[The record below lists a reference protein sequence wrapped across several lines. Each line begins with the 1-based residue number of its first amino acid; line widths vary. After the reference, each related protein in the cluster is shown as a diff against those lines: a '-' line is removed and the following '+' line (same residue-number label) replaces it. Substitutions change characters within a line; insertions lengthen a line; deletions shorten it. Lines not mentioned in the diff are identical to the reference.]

1 MKVVGVVLLCVL
13 VPLSSAGFYLWT
25 RNDALLGDKVKA
37 NLANQLFRKASDVDD
52 WMAQRIKDANHWGA
66 SFVVYEG
73 LEALSRSNAD
83 AERIHTEL
91 RQYLQSVLDLGRYHE
106 YESLF
111 LLDRAGHIVASTR
124 EEEVDGWLQAAL
136 ARSVSSAG
144 EVSPLLWG
152 QDRRHPT
159 MVVVTPVKGR
169 TDNGVGHFVE
179 RLDLRELHSRL
190 NTPVDAE
197 TSLNE
202 PDFRTL
208 AADFG
213 DPAGNSGPTFW
224 LLDETGQ
231 IVIAGAGTA
240 TGPKIFPGRLLLPDV
255 KIGPITTG
263 SLLEHERPFLYG
275 LRRLDRSGAGIVVA
289 MLREEAAYKPR
300 EEAASLL
307 GKIGLVT
314 IGLSLLVSYVA
325 AQQMLHPIRRLS
337 EGARRVSAGD
347 LDVFLPVG
355 GRDEIGDLTRAF
367 NEMARR
373 VRDGRQSLEEA
384 RDELARS
391 NEGLIAANR
400 TLETLAITDGLTGLY
415 NHRHFQDT
423 LEKELRRSERELRS
437 LSLLLLDL
445 DHFKQYNDRF
455 GHTEGDA
462 ALRRVSGL
470 VMKSIRSTDVAFRY
484 GGEELAVL
492 LPSCTK
498 AQAADVAEKI
508 RTSVAQSAHRPGRFG
523 GRLTVSIGV
532 ATFPEDG
539 RVARGLVDFAD
550 AALYTAKAR
559 GRDAVSL
566 TGTGSANNSA
576 G

>member
-13 VPLSSAGFYLWT
+13 VPLGSAGFYLWN
-25 RNDALLGDKVKA
+25 RNDALLSEKVKA
-37 NLANQLFRKASDVDD
+37 SLENQLFRKSSDLDEWMQQRTRDAS
-52 WMAQRIKDANHWGA
+52 HWAA

-73 LEALSRSNAD
+73 LEALSRSPAES
-83 AERIHTEL
+83 ERIHREL

-106 YESLF
+106 YQSLF
-111 LLDRAGHIVASTR
+111 LLDPAGHMVASTR
-124 EEEVDGWLQAAL
+124 EEEIDPWLKDRVAKGEAASG
-136 ARSVSSAG
+136 A
-144 EVSPLLWG
+144 VSPLLWDEG
-152 QDRRHPT
+152 RHPT
-159 MVVVTPVKGR
+159 MVVMTPVLGR
-169 TDNGVGHFVE
+169 TGSGVGYLVE
-179 RLDLRELHSRL
+179 RLDLRELQSRL

-197 TSLNE
+197 TSLAE
-202 PDFRTL
+202 PDLRSLST
-208 AADFG
+208 DF
-213 DPAGNSGPTFW
+213 DAMGNSGPFFW
-224 LLDETGQ
+224 FLDVNGQ
-231 IVIAGAGTA
+231 VVIAAGNQA
-240 TGPKIFPGRLLLPDV
+240 TGPRAFKGKLLPADV
-255 KIGPITTG
+255 KIGTITTG
-263 SLLEHERPFLYG
+263 TIQEHDRPFLYG
-275 LRRLDRSGAGIVVA
+275 LRRLDKSGAGIVVA
-289 MLREEAAYKPR
+289 MLPEQAAYKPR
-300 EEAASLL
+300 EEAANLL

-314 IGLSLLVSYVA
+314 IGLSLLVSYIA

-347 LDVFLPVG
+347 LDVFLPVS

-384 RDELARS
+384 RDELALS

-423 LEKELRRSERELRS
+423 LEKELRRSEREFKS

-470 VMKSIRSTDVAFRY
+470 VMKSIRATDVAFRY

-508 RTSVAQSAHRPGRFG
+508 RTAVAQSAHRPGRFG

-539 RVARGLVDFAD
+539 RVARGLVDYAD
-550 AALYTAKAR
+550 AALYAAKAR

-566 TGTGSANNSA
+566 TGTGSANNNA